1 MFDDLSYDD
10 SMLKHNVKE
19 KQDPDMPKHN
29 VKDPDMSMLGA
40 ESSAQQ
46 LLTTFPVTC

>member
-19 KQDPDMPKHN
+19 KQDPDMSGAEQPKHN
-29 VKDPDMSMLGA
+29 VKDPDM
-40 ESSAQQ
+40 
-46 LLTTFPVTC
+46 